1 MPRFREWDVKCKVY
15 VGNLDQRATKHQI
28 EDIFSKYGPLKN
40 VWVARNPPG
49 FAFVEF
55 EDSRDAE
62 DAVRNLDGSRA
73 CGSRIR
79 VEMSSG
85 RTRNNRDGDRRGGGG
100 RDRDRRNHRF
110 EFIFPYSKTSLVTN
124 TIFPQCKK
132 VYVEF

>member
-1 MPRFREWDVKCKVY
+1 MPRYREWDLKCKVY

-85 RTRNNRDGDRRGGGG
+85 RTRNRRDSDRRGGG
-100 RDRDRRNHRF
+100 RDRRSYRF
-110 EFIFPYSKTSLVTN
+110 EHFLIFFLFLKLTQFFHNINESFRR
-124 TIFPQCKK
+124 IFN
-132 VYVEF
+132 

>member
-1 MPRFREWDVKCKVY
+1 MSIFQVY

-28 EDIFSKYGPLKN
+28 EDIFSKYGPLRN

-49 FAFVEF
+49 FAFVEY

-85 RTRNNRDGDRRGGGG
+85 RTRNRGGSDRRGGGG
-100 RDRDRRNHRF
+100 RDRRSNRF
-110 EFIFPYSKTSLVTN
+110 EMTFLLSSISRFKLFIILYNIMK
-124 TIFPQCKK
+124 KK
-132 VYVEF
+132 VYVDLNTFQ

>member
-1 MPRFREWDVKCKVY
+1 MPRYREWDLKCKVY

-28 EDIFSKYGPLKN
+28 EDIFSKYGPLRN

-55 EDSRDAE
+55 EDNRDAE

-85 RTRNNRDGDRRGGGG
+85 RTRHNRDRGSGGGSSDRRRTDRGGG
-100 RDRDRRNHRF
+100 RHRF
-110 EFIFPYSKTSLVTN
+110 EFITYYYYYSLSRMM
-124 TIFPQCKK
+124 IKK
-132 VYVEF
+132 YKFS